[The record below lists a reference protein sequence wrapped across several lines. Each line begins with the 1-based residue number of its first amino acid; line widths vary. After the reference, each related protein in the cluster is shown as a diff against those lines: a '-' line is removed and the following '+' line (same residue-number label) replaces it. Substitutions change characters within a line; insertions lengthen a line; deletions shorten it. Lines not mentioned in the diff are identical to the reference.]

1 MTSAHPALPDD
12 ICHCV
17 RNALAEDVRSGDLTA
32 SLVAPNARVV
42 AQVVTRE
49 SAVLC
54 GIAWFEQTIHQLD
67 PAVRIDWQ
75 HHDGDCIDEGATVC
89 RIEASA
95 RTLLTA
101 ERTALNFLQTLSGT
115 ASITRAYADAV
126 ADYPVRILDTRKTL
140 PGLRTA
146 QKYAVRVGGGCNHRF
161 GLYDGVL
168 LKENHQA
175 ANQSLRSMIDQ
186 VTAKH
191 DENILIE
198 VEIET
203 CEQLEDA
210 IQSGANRIM
219 LDNFSLTEAAEAV
232 QLNRGRVELEVSGN
246 IDLDS
251 IRDWAQT
258 GVDYISVGALTKNIR
273 AIDFSM
279 IFSTCKES

>member
-1 MTSAHPALPDD
+1 M
-12 ICHCV
+12 HCV
-17 RNALAEDVRSGDLTA
+17 RNALAEDVRTGDLTA
-32 SLVAPNARVV
+32 ALVAPNARVAAKV
-42 AQVVTRE
+42 ITRE

-54 GIAWFEQTIHQLD
+54 GSAWFEQTIHQLD
-67 PAVRIDWQ
+67 LTARIDWQ
-75 HHDGDCIDEGATVC
+75 HHDGDCINSGANIC
-89 RIEASA
+89 HIRANA
-95 RTLLTA
+95 RALLTA

-115 ASITRAYADAV
+115 ASITRTYADAV
-126 ADYPVRILDTRKTL
+126 TDYPVRILDTRKTL

-146 QKYAVRVGGGCNHRF
+146 QKYAVRIGGGCNHRF

-175 ANQSLRSMIDQ
+175 MNQSLRSMIDQ

-203 CEQLEDA
+203 CEQLENA

-219 LDNFSLTEAAEAV
+219 LDNFSLAEAAEAV

-251 IRDWAQT
+251 IREWAQT
-258 GVDYISVGALTKNIR
+258 GIDYISIGALTKNMC

-279 IFSTCKES
+279 IFSTYKES